1 MTDHHRVLVSVQ
13 SAAPMWAPALR
24 RSGRCYLKYECVT
37 LSPQTV
43 TCAFL
48 FVDSVTLP
56 LSSDVPKVFAALPE
70 FYVEDVAEFLFFIV
84 Q

>member
-1 MTDHHRVLVSVQ
+1 M
-13 SAAPMWAPALR
+13 
-24 RSGRCYLKYECVT
+24 T